1 MVNFF
6 TIFPFLKTNHL
17 VFPFHKIRFFDSTFV
32 FGRSVGVKVFE
43 DGTVCISFKGNK
55 YHFQKAFGPTFHI
68 DTFQLFT
75 NETGIVLFSGQKFVY
90 FVFENEVFSKVEFH
104 QYQSSIYK
112 CFVKKNL
119 VVLCAGKNIISFI
132 VEGNKFT
139 MRNYPIRHG
148 IDGGILTFVEGTPYF
163 VCCIHPTNSPL
174 IAVSMNLITGQQN
187 TVVKMSENFKFSSF
201 KHRNQKLFVIT
212 TSRTSPNDETEVD
225 PRKIHDTCESWRQDG
240 GIIWENIFENV
251 VKLHQSKITFTKVL
265 KELMEKTNKH
275 S

>member
-1 MVNFF
+1 MPDLSRILNFL
-6 TIFPFLKTNHL
+6 IRNKL
-17 VFPFHKIRFFDSTFV
+17 VVPFHNIRFFYSTSV
-32 FGRSVGVKVFE
+32 FGHSVGVKVFE
-43 DGTVCISFKGNK
+43 DGTVCISFKGNE

-68 DTFQLFT
+68 DTFQVFT
-75 NETGIVLFSGQKFVY
+75 SETGIVLFSGQKFVY
-90 FVFENEVFSKVEFH
+90 FVFENDIFSKVEFH

-119 VVLCAGKNIISFI
+119 VVLCAGKNIMSFI

-139 MRNYPIRHG
+139 MRNYSIRHG
-148 IDGGILTFVEGTPYF
+148 IDGGILTFVEGTQYF

-187 TVVKMSENFKFSSF
+187 TVLEMSENSKFSSF

-212 TSRTSPNDETEVD
+212 TSRSSPNDETEVD
-225 PRKIHDTCESWRQDG
+225 PRTIHDTRESWCQDG
-240 GIIWENIFENV
+240 EIIWENILENV
-251 VKLHQSKITFTKVL
+251 SKLHHSKIIFKNVL
-265 KELMEKTNKH
+265 EELMEKLTKY

>member
-1 MVNFF
+1 MLD
-6 TIFPFLKTNHL
+6 FLRILNLLKRKNL
-17 VFPFHKIRFFDSTFV
+17 VVPFHKIRFVDSTSV
-32 FGRSVGVKVFE
+32 FGHSVGVKVFE
-43 DGTVCISFKGNK
+43 DGTVCISFKGNE

-68 DTFQLFT
+68 GTFQLFT

-90 FVFENEVFSKVEFH
+90 FVFENDVFSKVEFH

-187 TVVKMSENFKFSSF
+187 TVVKMSKNSKFSSF
-201 KHRNQKLFVIT
+201 KHRNQKLFIIT

-225 PRKIHDTCESWRQDG
+225 PRTIHDTRESWRQDR
-240 GIIWENIFENV
+240 GIIWENLFENV

-265 KELMEKTNKH
+265 KELMEKTNKY